1 MDAKQKILIADDSRM
16 TPRSTGLCSKRSWAM
31 AMNTWKR
38 KTAHRRWRVQTLD
51 FDHGRGLNFLSL
63 KDRRRV
69 LEALEKMTPDTPE
82 VSFPVQVEM
91 ENAYHA
97 QRLVMRTLWS
107 RGGVRRCVSVVGQLL
122 DDAQEQRL
130 PEEVFGSEDSAGQTA
145 LLQQLHSVFDLVR
158 LVDPE
163 RAKVLTL
170 HPDGT
175 LEEQPGR
182 CHMVWNKTSRCENCI
197 SAKAYARRT
206 TLNKL
211 EFKEEEA
218 YFVLSRYVELHGR
231 GCVLE
236 MVSKLSD
243 GRWLDMG
250 GRRMLLDHG
259 NGMDRSIFL
268 DPLTGAYSRRYFE
281 KFLAESSA
289 IEGVVVIDVDHFK
302 AVNDSYGHL
311 VGDKALQ
318 CIAGAVQACLRE
330 SDVLVR
336 YGGDEFLLLMP
347 KTKAEGLEG
356 VMERIREAVRSA
368 SLQSHPEIR
377 LSVSVGG
384 VYGVEPLYEAIRLA
398 EPETLHGLPT
408 WGAAVERSETER
420 MPKKQNHLQQNLPER
435 WKARRNRCR

>member
-1 MDAKQKILIADDSRM
+1 
-16 TPRSTGLCSKRSWAM
+16 M

-211 EFKEEEA
+211 EFKEEEV

-384 VYGVEPLYEAIRLA
+384 VYGVEPL
-398 EPETLHGLPT
+398 
-408 WGAAVERSETER
+408 
-420 MPKKQNHLQQNLPER
+420 
-435 WKARRNRCR
+435 

>member
-1 MDAKQKILIADDSRM
+1 
-16 TPRSTGLCSKRSWAM
+16 M

-51 FDHGRGLNFLSL
+51 FDHGSGLNFLSL

-145 LLQQLHSVFDLVR
+145 LLQQLHSVFDIVR

-163 RAKVLTL
+163 RSKVLTL

-197 SAKAYARRT
+197 SAKAYARR
-206 TLNKL
+206 
-211 EFKEEEA
+211 
-218 YFVLSRYVELHGR
+218 
-231 GCVLE
+231 
-236 MVSKLSD
+236 
-243 GRWLDMG
+243 
-250 GRRMLLDHG
+250 
-259 NGMDRSIFL
+259 
-268 DPLTGAYSRRYFE
+268 YFE

-311 VGDKALQ
+311 LGDKALQ

-330 SDVLVR
+330 CDVLVR

-398 EPETLHGLPT
+398 DGRMYQNK
-408 WGAAVERSETER
+408 AKRKKNVEE
-420 MPKKQNHLQQNLPER
+420 
-435 WKARRNRCR
+435 

>member
-1 MDAKQKILIADDSRM
+1 
-16 TPRSTGLCSKRSWAM
+16 M

-63 KDRRRV
+63 KDSRRV

-347 KTKAEGLEG
+347 KTKAEGLKG

>member
-1 MDAKQKILIADDSRM
+1 
-16 TPRSTGLCSKRSWAM
+16 M

-63 KDRRRV
+63 KDRRRG

-268 DPLTGAYSRRYFE
+268 DPLTGRIPAGISKSFWQKAVPLRAWWSSMWITSRRSTT
-281 KFLAESSA
+281 AMA
-289 IEGVVVIDVDHFK
+289 IWW
-302 AVNDSYGHL
+302 A
-311 VGDKALQ
+311 
-318 CIAGAVQACLRE
+318 
-330 SDVLVR
+330 
-336 YGGDEFLLLMP
+336 
-347 KTKAEGLEG
+347 TKPC
-356 VMERIREAVRSA
+356 SA
-368 SLQSHPEIR
+368 SPGPCR
-377 LSVSVGG
+377 PACG
-384 VYGVEPLYEAIRLA
+384 
-398 EPETLHGLPT
+398 
-408 WGAAVERSETER
+408 
-420 MPKKQNHLQQNLPER
+420 
-435 WKARRNRCR
+435 KAMFWCATAGTSSCC